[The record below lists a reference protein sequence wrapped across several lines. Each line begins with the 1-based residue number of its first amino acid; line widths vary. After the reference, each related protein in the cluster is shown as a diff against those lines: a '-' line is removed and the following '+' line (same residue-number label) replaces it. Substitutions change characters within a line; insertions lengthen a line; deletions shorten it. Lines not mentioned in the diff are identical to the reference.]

1 MSFSNL
7 DRDLLRHLP
16 VVLAVARRGGF
27 AAAASELSMSASA
40 VSHAVRV
47 VEKRLGSPLFARTT
61 RRVGLT
67 DTGEDFVAA
76 VGAAFDDI
84 DRQLERAKN
93 AASSAGVVGN
103 LRLNVPR
110 VALAWLMTPLLA
122 ALRAGHPDLRVE
134 VFADDGWTDII
145 EQGFDAGVRLGQ
157 MVHAD
162 MVAIRLTPPIRAGIV
177 ASPAYVSRR
186 GLPQRLTDLPAH
198 DCIDYRL
205 MSAGAVYRWE
215 LVDGD
220 EERAVEV
227 GGPFIVNDYTYA
239 IDLARRGFGL
249 AYVFLPVCEA
259 DLAAGRLVRVL
270 AEADIEEPGLFVY
283 FPKRTARTPKIKA
296 LIQAARQVA
305 SSIPS

>member
-1 MSFSNL
+1 M
-7 DRDLLRHLP
+7 P

-157 MVHAD
+157 MV
-162 MVAIRLTPPIRAGIV
+162 
-177 ASPAYVSRR
+177 
-186 GLPQRLTDLPAH
+186 
-198 DCIDYRL
+198 
-205 MSAGAVYRWE
+205 
-215 LVDGD
+215 
-220 EERAVEV
+220 
-227 GGPFIVNDYTYA
+227 
-239 IDLARRGFGL
+239 
-249 AYVFLPVCEA
+249 
-259 DLAAGRLVRVL
+259 
-270 AEADIEEPGLFVY
+270 
-283 FPKRTARTPKIKA
+283 
-296 LIQAARQVA
+296 
-305 SSIPS
+305 